1 MTLFFSKNQ
10 LNIGGD
16 IINKLPLQFGKLCI
30 GCAPDVVQYIEKYG
44 YPLIMNGIKT
54 AGSLINY
61 RIYGNTSQASDPTPT
76 APVEVQSVGIK
87 TKNLFDKNNIVENY
101 YYNPSGEYVA
111 ISSTYISDFIP
122 VSAVSYTLSSN
133 GASNRRI
140 NFFDSSKQWISQSL
154 TTAETYSFTPT
165 DTACYVRISFNTNV
179 NKEVIQ
185 LEKGTTATAYE
196 PYGYKIP
203 VTITQDNA
211 FDCMTAEQ
219 IYTNGILIL
228 ERGENSLKVTTIT
241 SASNHTSL
249 KIGNT
254 ADLIG
259 KTINISTSTAQTS
272 GWFFQLVSRK
282 ADGTWVNGYTTQQ
295 LTVVDDGSDMICLL
309 VGYVSQIG
317 SITYEDVK
325 VSISESNNIYLDK
338 PLNKLNNNADYID
351 FLEQK
356 VVRTVGV
363 KALDGTEQWVA
374 SSAYV
379 GSAYV
384 SQLLSDAISQKGGFC
399 THFIDAKYLSSYAK
413 NKFLIEGKGTTNL
426 WLSDTKDVAVEN
438 IKTFLT
444 EQKSNGTPVT
454 IYYPLMTSVIENITI
469 PTLPV
474 YEGTTI
480 YTVDGLAPSDMY
492 GKAKK

>member
-1 MTLFFSKNQ
+1 MTLFFNKNQ

-16 IINKLPLQFGKLCI
+16 IINKPPLQFGKLCI
-30 GCAPDVVQYIEKYG
+30 GCVPDVVLYIEKYG
-44 YPLIMNGIKT
+44 YPLIMNNIQT
-54 AGSLINY
+54 AGSLVNY
-61 RIYGNTSQASDPTPT
+61 RIYGNTSQASEPTPT
-76 APVEVQSVGIK
+76 APVEIQSVGVK

-111 ISSTYISDFIP
+111 VSSTYLSDYIP

-154 TTAETYSFTPT
+154 STAETYSFTPT

-185 LEKGTTATAYE
+185 LEKGATATAYE

-203 VTITQDNA
+203 VTITQDNV
-211 FDCMTAEQ
+211 FDCMTAEL
-219 IYTNGILIL
+219 IYTNGTPTL
-228 ERGENSLKVTTIT
+228 ERGENSLKITTTT
-241 SASNHTSL
+241 SAYNHVSL

-259 KTINISTSTAQTS
+259 KTINISTSTAKTT
-272 GWFFQLVSRK
+272 GWNFQMISRK
-282 ADGTWVNGYTTQQ
+282 NNGASVKSYTTQQ
-295 LTVVDDGSDMICLL
+295 LTVVDDGSDVICLMA
-309 VGYVSQIG
+309 GYSLQIG

-338 PLNKLNNNADYID
+338 PLNKLNDNADYID

-363 KALDGTEQWVA
+363 KALDGTEQWKA

-384 SQLLSDAISQKGGFC
+384 SQLLSDAITQGVGVC
-399 THFIDAKYLSSYAK
+399 THFANSQFLYTYAK
-413 NKFLIEGKGTTNL
+413 NKFLIEATGTTNL

-444 EQKSNGTPVT
+444 EQKASGAPVE
-454 IYYPLMTSVIENITI
+454 IYYPLKTPTSESVTLPN
-469 PTLPV
+469 LPV
-474 YEGTTI
+474 YKGVTTYAI
-480 YTVDGLAPSDMY
+480 EGLAPSDMY

>member
-1 MTLFFSKNQ
+1 MTLFFNNQ

-16 IINKLPLQFGKLCI
+16 IINKPPLQFGKLCI
-30 GCAPDVVQYIEKYG
+30 GCVPDVVQYIEKYG
-44 YPLIMNGIKT
+44 YPLIMNGIKI

-61 RIYGNTSQASDPTPT
+61 RIYGNTSQASEPTPT
-76 APVEVQSVGIK
+76 APIEIQSVGVK
-87 TKNLFDKNNIVENY
+87 TKNLFDKNNVVENY

-111 ISSTYISDFIP
+111 VSSTYLSDYIP

-133 GASNRRI
+133 GSSNRRI
-140 NFFDSSKQWISQSL
+140 NFFDSNKQWISQSL
-154 TTAETYSFTPT
+154 STAETYSFTPT
-165 DTACYVRISFNTNV
+165 DTTCYVRISFNTNV
-179 NKEVIQ
+179 NKELVQ
-185 LEKGTTATAYE
+185 LEKGATATAYE

-228 ERGENSLKVTTIT
+228 ERGANSLKVTTTT

-259 KTINISTSTAQTS
+259 KTINISTSTAKTS
-272 GWFFQLVSRK
+272 GWQFQFVSRK
-282 ADGTWVNGYTTQQ
+282 SDGTWVKSYATQQ
-295 LTVVDDGSDMICLL
+295 LTVVDDGSDLICLM
-309 VGYVSQIG
+309 VGYIEHIG
-317 SITYEDVK
+317 SITYEDIK
-325 VSISESNNIYLDK
+325 VNISESANIYLNK
-338 PLNKLNNNADYID
+338 PLNKIDNYADYID
-351 FLEQK
+351 FVEQK
-356 VVRTVGV
+356 VVRNVGV
-363 KALDGTEQWVA
+363 KILDGTEQWKA
-374 SSAYV
+374 STAYV

-399 THFIDAKYLSSYAK
+399 THFIDAKYLSSYTK
-413 NKFLIEGKGTTNL
+413 NKFLIEVTGATNL

-438 IKTFLT
+438 IKTFLVA
-444 EQKSNGTPVT
+444 QKASGTPVT
-454 IYYPLMTSVIENITI
+454 IYYPLITSVIENITI

-474 YEGTTI
+474 YESTTI

>member
-1 MTLFFSKNQ
+1 MTLFFNNQ
-10 LNIGGD
+10 LNIGCD
-16 IINKLPLQFGKLCI
+16 IINKPPLQFGKLCI
-30 GCAPDVVQYIEKYG
+30 GCVPDVVQYIEKYG
-44 YPLIMNGIKT
+44 YPLIMNGIKI

-61 RIYGNTSQASDPTPT
+61 RIYGNTSQASKPTPT
-76 APVEVQSVGIK
+76 APIEIQSVGVK
-87 TKNLFDKNNIVENY
+87 TKNLFDKNNVVENY

-111 ISSTYISDFIP
+111 VSSTYLSDYIP

-133 GASNRRI
+133 GSSNRRI
-140 NFFDSSKQWISQSL
+140 NFFDSNKQWISQSL
-154 TTAETYSFTPT
+154 STAETYSFTPT
-165 DTACYVRISFNTNV
+165 DTTCYVKISFNTNV
-179 NKEVIQ
+179 NKELIQ
-185 LEKGTTATAYE
+185 LEKGATATAYE

-211 FDCMTAEQ
+211 FDCMTAEL
-219 IYTNGILIL
+219 IYKNGTLTL
-228 ERGENSLKVTTIT
+228 ERGENSLKITTT
-241 SASNHTSL
+241 NSAYNHVSL

-259 KTINISTSTAQTS
+259 KTINISTSTAKTT
-272 GWFFQLVSRK
+272 GWNFQMISRK
-282 ADGTWVNGYTTQQ
+282 NNGASVKSYATQQ
-295 LTVVDDGSDMICLL
+295 LTVVDDGSDVICLL
-309 VGYVSQIG
+309 VGYSLQIG

-325 VSISESNNIYLDK
+325 VNISESSNIYLDK
-338 PLNKLNNNADYID
+338 PLNKIDNYADYID
-351 FLEQK
+351 FEEQK

-363 KALDGTEQWVA
+363 KALDGTEQWKA
-374 SSAYV
+374 SSVYV

-384 SQLLSDAISQKGGFC
+384 SQLLSDAIAKKDGFC
-399 THFIDAKYLSSYAK
+399 THFINARYISLYAK
-413 NKFLIEGKGTTNL
+413 NKFLIEETGATNL

-444 EQKSNGTPVT
+444 EQKASDAPVT
-454 IYYPLMTSVIENITI
+454 IYYPLKI
-469 PTLPV
+469 PTSESVTLPSLPV